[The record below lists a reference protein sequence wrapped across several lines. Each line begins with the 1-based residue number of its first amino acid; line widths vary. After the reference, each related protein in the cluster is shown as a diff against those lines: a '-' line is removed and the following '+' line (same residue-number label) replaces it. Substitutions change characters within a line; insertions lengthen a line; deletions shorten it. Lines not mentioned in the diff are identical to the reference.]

1 MGLLSKVFKVV
12 KKALGFDLLKKAL
25 DWLIDIDVDNGTRAI
40 QVMREGSNN
49 DIPVIYGE
57 QLVGGVV
64 VHKYVTDQSGGAK
77 NDTLNLIVAFAE
89 GEIESIDTLYFD
101 DVPETDPKFG
111 GVVSNLGF
119 DFEYE
124 WLRINKHTGV
134 DGQAADADA
143 VANIPNWT
151 NEHKM
156 SGLAYCF
163 IQLIMDKKQEVWRG
177 EPSITAKIK
186 GKKILDTR
194 SGLTELSSNP
204 AMCLRDYL
212 TNTLYGKGISESR
225 IDEQAFITA
234 ADFCDEGVTVT
245 ETLTKSF
252 YDDELKEYI
261 NLPASETT
269 KEIQRFSCNL
279 IVDTGNQVI
288 DNVKTILGSFR
299 GILPPDYILSP
310 RIERESD
317 TLETF
322 TIDDIIGSVEYS
334 SGSINSRYNR
344 VSVKYLSSLSNY
356 ETEEAFYPALSSDI
370 YQTWL
375 EEDGGRELEKTFT
388 FNSINNKAEALQMAE
403 VIAKRSR
410 FNASASITVQA
421 HGIKMQVGDVIGVDN
436 ETMGWDN
443 KPFRIGDKVLSPEG
457 EVQFSLAEH
466 ENSVYPWANV
476 SYEDR
481 EGGTYLG
488 DPSYIDAPINLALTP
503 DLTLA
508 STGQLTWDDVIEN
521 RFIEKYRL
529 IITRT
534 SDSAEILSDDTR
546 GRSYTVPLLDA
557 GNYTF
562 SVYSV
567 ATLGNISAPAT
578 LNTTLSTPVTATD
591 LNLVASD
598 FEITS
603 TPTLLGIGL
612 GTLFEFDFIDTDS
625 ATGYEPESKGR
636 GISFTATGLNP
647 ETNYTIYCR
656 TVNALGTSDWISET
670 ISTTA
675 TGEQL
680 DVFLDPIWA
689 ALNQTNTNVDDLV
702 SDIEENIS
710 NIEIIENTINSTL
723 RPQLNAEILRRED
736 TDRELFNTTASLA
749 EFRRVTNEFEDTIT
763 NAVFEVDPS
772 NGQLNLRAYQ
782 YTDTQFTQA
791 SVLIDG
797 VSAEVSINASKIV
810 DLGDAVTDANSE
822 INVLAGQIELK
833 ASYTEM
839 EEYVSG
845 ALDAIIPAYS
855 FGFFN
860 STEGWTAFR
869 GTLTSG
875 TNMAVATWG
884 DIENQSLSY
893 SADENPVITL
903 TTRRT
908 AGGGHNGDL
917 VVTFS
922 GGSTQTYTGVIDDSA
937 IGATNVKNL
946 NLAEE
951 PAYTGTVTGL
961 RIVLGDSVADEYEI
975 DSITIGKPSAQL
987 EALDGITAQV
997 NELGIE
1003 VDAINGQLSS
1013 FVTTTYYDENT
1024 VTLNNVTQVLDGE
1037 EAIISLKATQT
1048 ELDDQG
1054 TVSKANS
1061 ASTWIDGANA
1071 TIRDQVISFNAE
1083 DGSIDDQITGLT
1095 GSLNSVEQELST
1107 IDGASIRSQ
1116 LVSINRLEIE
1126 SEDLAELQ
1134 FYTELKLLDQRN
1146 KDLELG
1152 DSVALANQSIEAVT
1166 NEQGALAQSVI
1177 DLQASSGT
1185 LEGQVNAN
1193 AQQILTAQTDIEG
1206 NAQAIATLN
1215 VSVESAEGDIA
1226 TAQQQ
1231 IQTISDEQGV
1241 QAQAITELET
1251 QTETIEGQV
1260 TVNATEI
1267 ASVRADVDGN
1277 FQSIIGLQTSV
1288 SNVEGELTDA
1298 QLLLDSTV
1306 DELGNVASRAYLGV
1320 SDIVDG
1326 KREITGV
1333 TFDSSDNGLRF
1344 KGDIF
1349 ELATNNDETALYYN
1363 SVNDTWIFT
1372 GSVVIGGSVVS
1383 TPEDLKNV
1391 TSSNLARSE
1400 GEWVVGT
1407 SGSQGGFIQ
1416 YGSEFNNEVRN
1427 IEGPDGVVEPVWVSE
1442 GTQSAAAGGWSKTVT
1457 GDSTKSYRYSV
1468 WAYRRSE
1475 SDSRLY
1481 FGCQD
1486 ALNLDLSVNDNPYFN
1501 SDVNL
1506 PDGYKWYLLVGVV
1519 HGNNGSTATN
1529 TNTSGVYDHETGDR
1543 LQGFSEFV
1551 NDSASS
1557 TLLHRVYRREA
1568 ANYYDTRFAR
1578 PRIDLIDGNEPS
1590 IAELIGRTPLD
1601 GQSGAGFYGSTYSAI
1616 SWTTATANSRF
1627 SALVGRDPVEL
1638 DIFTQTRID
1647 GTDSQ
1652 ARQYV
1657 GGAWVTVALQVNG
1670 SIVAKGTVAGDR
1682 LIAGTEISAPRIV
1695 GGDVIGSKVA
1705 TAEGTATRVELEDD
1719 GTYMQWI
1726 GAGAKTDSN
1735 AIFFVK
1741 KDGTGF
1747 IKGSFFAGQIIETK
1761 FNQGTTSATIT
1772 HNSAG
1777 NDVELTVGSNGSAT
1791 VIAGSAP
1798 SGVGAST
1805 YTLPYTVKRGATTLE
1820 SGNVI
1825 VTRVVEYEPAESEYT
1840 TRDYYNFST
1849 TVVDTGTASAAYVY
1863 TVTVGSMPLST
1874 SAQKTNIRSYEDLLT
1889 S

>member
-1 MGLLSKVFKVV
+1 MGLLSKAFKAIR
-12 KKALGFDLLKKAL
+12 KLSNFLGLGIPNKID
-25 DWLIDIDVDNGTRAI
+25 DWMNPDIDTGI
-40 QVMREGSNN
+40 QSIKVMREGSNK
-49 DIPVIYGE
+49 DIPVVYGE
-57 QLVGGVV
+57 QMVGGVI
-64 VHKYVTDQSGGAK
+64 VHKYVTDESGGAK
-77 NDTLNLIVAFAE
+77 NDTLNLIIAFSE

-101 DVPETDPKFG
+101 DISENDPKFKK
-111 GVVSNLGF
+111 SSL
-119 DFEYE
+119 DP
-124 WLRINKHTGV
+124 WLRINRHLGAA
-134 DGQAADADA
+134 GQLSDADA

-151 NEHKM
+151 NNHKM
-156 SGLAYCF
+156 SGLAYCY

-177 EPSITAKIK
+177 EPQITAKVK
-186 GKKILDTR
+186 GRKILDTR

-212 TNTLYGKGISESR
+212 TNARYGKGISESR

-252 YDDELKEYI
+252 YDEELREYV
-261 NLPASETT
+261 NLPSTTTT
-269 KEIQRFSCNL
+269 KQIQRFSCNL
-279 IVDTGNQVI
+279 IVNTGNQVI
-288 DNVKTILGSFR
+288 DNVKDIIGSFR

-334 SGSINSRYNR
+334 SGAINDRYNR
-344 VSVKYLSSLSNY
+344 VTVKYLSALSNY

-410 FNASASITVQA
+410 FNASANITVQA

-443 KPFRIGDKVLSPEG
+443 KPFRISDKVLSPEG
-457 EVQFSLAEH
+457 EVQFSLTEH

-476 SYEDR
+476 AYEDR

-534 SDSAEILSDDTR
+534 SDEVEILSDDTR
-546 GRSYTVPLLDA
+546 GKSYTVPLLDA

-656 TVNALGTSDWISET
+656 TVNALGISAWINEA

-702 SDIEENIS
+702 NDIEENLN

-723 RPQLNAEILRRED
+723 RPQLNAEIVSREE
-736 TDRELFNTTASLA
+736 TDRELFNTAASLA
-749 EFRRVTNEFEDTIT
+749 EFRRATSQFEDTIT
-763 NAVFEVDPS
+763 NAVFEVDPE
-772 NGQLNLRAYQ
+772 NGELNLRAYQ

-810 DLGDAVTDANSE
+810 DLGDAVTDANAE
-822 INVLAGQIELK
+822 INVLSGEIELK

-839 EEYVSG
+839 TEYVSNS
-845 ALDAIIPAYS
+845 LDAIIPAYS

-860 STEGWTAFR
+860 TTEGWSAFR
-869 GTLTSG
+869 GTLVPG

-884 DIENQSLSY
+884 DIENQSLNY
-893 SADENPVITL
+893 SADDNPVITL

-908 AGGGHNGDL
+908 AGSGHNGDL

-922 GGSTQTYTGVIDDSA
+922 GGSTQTYAGVIDESA

-951 PAYTGTVTGL
+951 PTYTGTVTGL
-961 RIVLGDSVADEYEI
+961 RIVLGNSVADEYEI

-987 EALDGITAQV
+987 EALDGVTAQV

-1013 FVTTTYYDENT
+1013 FVTTAYYDENT

-1048 ELDDQG
+1048 ELDEQG

-1061 ASTWIDGANA
+1061 ASIWVDGADAN
-1071 TIRDQVISFNAE
+1071 IRSGVVSFNAE
-1083 DGSIDDQITGLT
+1083 EGSIDDQIAGLT
-1095 GSLNSVEQELST
+1095 GSLNTVEQELST

-1126 SEDLAELQ
+1126 SEDLAESQ
-1134 FYTELKLLDQRN
+1134 FYAELKMLDQRN

-1166 NEQGALAQSVI
+1166 TDQDALAQSVI

-1231 IQTISDEQGV
+1231 IQTISNEQGV

-1251 QTETIEGQV
+1251 QTETIDGQV

-1372 GSVVIGGSVVS
+1372 GSVVIGGSTVS
-1383 TPEDLKNV
+1383 TPEDLRNI
-1391 TSSNLARSE
+1391 TSSNLANSE
-1400 GEWVVGT
+1400 GEWVAGT

-1416 YGSEFNNEVRN
+1416 SGASLYNKVIN
-1427 IEGPDGVVEPVWVSE
+1427 IDGPLGVVEPVWQC
-1442 GTQSAAAGGWSKTVT
+1442 GGQQSAAAGGWDKTVAAE
-1457 GDSTKSYRYSV
+1457 SSRSYRFSV
-1468 WAYRRSE
+1468 WAYRNGGA
-1475 SDSRLY
+1475 DMRLY
-1481 FGCQD
+1481 FGCQS
-1486 ALNLDLSVNDNPYFN
+1486 ALNLDLSTNSNPYFS
-1501 SDVNL
+1501 SDVSL
-1506 PDGYKWYLLVGVV
+1506 SVGAKWYLLVGIV
-1519 HGNNGSTATN
+1519 HGNNGTPATN
-1529 TNTSGVYDHETGDR
+1529 TGKSGVYDPDTGEMI
-1543 LQGFSEFV
+1543 QSFAEYV
-1551 NDSASS
+1551 NEAGMDSL
-1557 TLLHRVYRREA
+1557 THRVFRREA
-1568 ANYYDTRFAR
+1568 NDTLPTRLAR

-1590 IAELIGRTPLD
+1590 IAELIGRSPSD
-1601 GQSGAGFYGSTYSAI
+1601 GKSGAGFYGSVYSTI
-1616 SWTTATANSRF
+1616 SWTTSTANSRF
-1627 SALVGRDPVEL
+1627 SALVGRDPVFL
-1638 DIFTQTRID
+1638 DVFTQTRVD

-1652 ARQYV
+1652 ARQYD
-1657 GGAWVTVALQVNG
+1657 GSAWITVALQVNG
-1670 SIVAKGTVAGDR
+1670 SIVAKDSIAGDR
-1682 LIAGTEISAPRIV
+1682 FIAGTEISAPRIV

-1705 TAEGTATRVELEDD
+1705 TAEGTGTRVELEDD

-1726 GAGAKTDSN
+1726 GTGEKTDLN
-1735 AIFFVK
+1735 ALFYVK
-1741 KDGTGF
+1741 KNGTGF
-1747 IKGSFFAGQIIETK
+1747 IRGDFFQGEIISSESNQNTSTGTSTAAITHSSGGKSIKLDGSGSVNFNAVGDFQDQLVGSIEISIKRGGSTLRTVSAPLYGLIYDSFNNRTAVSGSVVISTIDQQAAGDIAFSSVVSTNYTGQTTAPIETYSQISS
-1761 FNQGTTSATIT
+1761 FEN
-1772 HNSAG
+1772 
-1777 NDVELTVGSNGSAT
+1777 L
-1791 VIAGSAP
+1791 IA
-1798 SGVGAST
+1798 
-1805 YTLPYTVKRGATTLE
+1805 
-1820 SGNVI
+1820 
-1825 VTRVVEYEPAESEYT
+1825 
-1840 TRDYYNFST
+1840 
-1849 TVVDTGTASAAYVY
+1849 
-1863 TVTVGSMPLST
+1863 
-1874 SAQKTNIRSYEDLLT
+1874 
-1889 S
+1889 

>member
-1 MGLLSKVFKVV
+1 MGLLSKAFKAVR
-12 KKALGFDLLKKAL
+12 KLSNFLGLGIPNKID
-25 DWLIDIDVDNGTRAI
+25 DWMNPDIDSGVQSI
-40 QVMREGSNN
+40 KVMREGSNN
-49 DIPVIYGE
+49 DIPVVYGE
-57 QLVGGVV
+57 QLVGGVI

-77 NDTLNLIVAFAE
+77 NDTLNLIVAFSE
-89 GEIESIDTLYFD
+89 GEIESIDTIYFD
-101 DVPETDPKFG
+101 DVPETDPKFKDD
-111 GVVSNLGF
+111 GVLRWLKINRHLG
-119 DFEYE
+119 
-124 WLRINKHTGV
+124 T
-134 DGQAADADA
+134 DGQLADADA

-163 IQLIMDKKQEVWRG
+163 IQLVMDKKQEVWRG
-177 EPSITAKIK
+177 EPQITALIK
-186 GKKILDTR
+186 GKKVFDTR
-194 SGLTELSSNP
+194 SGLEVFSSNP

-212 TNTLYGKGISESR
+212 TSEIYGKGITGSR

-252 YDDELKEYI
+252 YDEELQQYV
-261 NLPASETT
+261 NLPSTTTT
-269 KEIQRFSCNL
+269 KQIQRFSCNL
-279 IVDTGNQVI
+279 IVDTENQVI
-288 DNVKTILGSFR
+288 DNVKDILGSFR

-334 SGSINSRYNR
+334 SGAINDRYNR
-344 VSVKYLSSLSNY
+344 VSVKYLSALSNY
-356 ETEEAFYPALSSDI
+356 ETEEAFYPSLSSDI

-410 FNASASITVQA
+410 FNASANITVQA

-443 KPFRIGDKVLSPEG
+443 KPFRISDKVLSPEG
-457 EVQFSLAEH
+457 EVQFSLTEH

-476 SYEDR
+476 AYEDR

-488 DPSYIDAPINLALTP
+488 DPSYIDAPINLSLTP

-534 SDSAEILSDDTR
+534 SDSVEILSDDTR
-546 GRSYTVPLLDA
+546 GKSYTVPLLDA

-656 TVNALGTSDWISET
+656 TVNALGTSAWINEA

-702 SDIEENIS
+702 NDIEENLN

-723 RPQLNAEILRRED
+723 RPQLNAEIVSREE
-736 TDRELFNTTASLA
+736 TDRELFNTASSLA
-749 EFRRVTNEFEDTIT
+749 EFRRATSQFEDTIT
-763 NAVFEVDPS
+763 NAVFEVDPE
-772 NGQLNLRAYQ
+772 NGELNLRAYQ

-797 VSAEVSINASKIV
+797 VNAEVSINASKIV
-810 DLGDAVTDANSE
+810 DLGDAVTDANAE
-822 INVLAGQIELK
+822 INVLAGEIELK

-839 EEYVSG
+839 TEYVSNS
-845 ALDAIIPAYS
+845 LDAIIPAYS

-869 GTLTSG
+869 GTLVPG
-875 TNMAVATWG
+875 TNMAIATWG
-884 DIENQSLSY
+884 DIENQSLNY
-893 SADENPVITL
+893 SADDNPVITL

-908 AGGGHNGDL
+908 AGSGHNGDL

-951 PAYTGTVTGL
+951 PTYTGTVTGL
-961 RIVLGDSVADEYEI
+961 RIVLGDSVSDEYEI

-987 EALDGITAQV
+987 EALDGVTAQV

-1013 FVTTTYYDENT
+1013 FVTTAYYDENT

-1048 ELDDQG
+1048 ELNEQG

-1061 ASTWIDGANA
+1061 ASIWVDGADAN
-1071 TIRDQVISFNAE
+1071 IRSGVVSFNAE
-1083 DGSIDDQITGLT
+1083 EGSIDDQIAGLT
-1095 GSLNSVEQELST
+1095 GSLNTVEQELST

-1126 SEDLAELQ
+1126 SEDLAESQ
-1134 FYTELKLLDQRN
+1134 FYAELKLLDQRN

-1152 DSVALANQSIEAVT
+1152 DSVALANQSIEAIT
-1166 NEQGALAQSVI
+1166 TEQDALAQSVI
-1177 DLQASSGT
+1177 ELQASSGT

-1193 AQQILTAQTDIEG
+1193 TQQILTAKTDIEG

-1226 TAQQQ
+1226 TAHQQ
-1231 IQTISDEQGV
+1231 IQAISDEQGV

-1251 QTETIEGQV
+1251 QTETIDGQV

-1363 SVNDTWIFT
+1363 STDNAWIFD
-1372 GSVVIGGSVVS
+1372 GRLIIGGYAINSEADIRGLDGKSAYSFYSDTENVDVSGGNFTKVSGGGSWDASVI
-1383 TPEDLKNV
+1383 
-1391 TSSNLARSE
+1391 SNE
-1400 GEWVVGT
+1400 
-1407 SGSQGGFIQ
+1407 
-1416 YGSEFNNEVRN
+1416 
-1427 IEGPDGVVEPVWVSE
+1427 
-1442 GTQSAAAGGWSKTVT
+1442 
-1457 GDSTKSYRYSV
+1457 
-1468 WAYRRSE
+1468 
-1475 SDSRLY
+1475 LY
-1481 FGCQD
+1481 I
-1486 ALNLDLSVNDNPYFN
+1486 
-1501 SDVNL
+1501 
-1506 PDGYKWYLLVGVV
+1506 
-1519 HGNNGSTATN
+1519 
-1529 TNTSGVYDHETGDR
+1529 
-1543 LQGFSEFV
+1543 
-1551 NDSASS
+1551 SS
-1557 TLLHRVYRREA
+1557 TLSTNLNNTKRVMLGLAKTAISGDFTLINFAIYGDSGTLYLYESGNRITTGLSYTTSDKLSIVCDSSA
-1568 ANYYDTRFAR
+1568 VYYIKNGEVFYTSTTAPNGSYYLVGAFLDSGGGAFNTEF
-1578 PRIDLIDGNEPS
+1578 LPS
-1590 IAELIGRTPLD
+1590 GF
-1601 GQSGAGFYGSTYSAI
+1601 GGSSGAGFYGSVYSAI
-1616 SWTTATANSRF
+1616 SWTTSTANSRF
-1627 SALVGRDPVEL
+1627 SALVGRDPVFL
-1638 DIFTQTRID
+1638 DVFTQTRVD

-1652 ARQYV
+1652 ARQYD
-1657 GGAWVTVALQVNG
+1657 GSTWITVALQVNG
-1670 SIVAKGTVAGDR
+1670 SIIAKDTIAGDR
-1682 LIAGTEISAPRIV
+1682 IIAGTEISAPRII

-1705 TAEGTATRVELEDD
+1705 TAEGTSARTELEDD
-1719 GTYMQWI
+1719 GTYMIWT
-1726 GAGAKTDSN
+1726 GSGTKTDSN
-1735 AIFFVK
+1735 ATFFVK

-1747 IKGSFFAGQIIETK
+1747 VSGSFFAGQIIETK

-1798 SGVGAST
+1798 SDVGAST
-1805 YTLPYTVKRGATTLE
+1805 YTLPYTVKRGSTTLE

-1849 TVVDTGTASAAYVY
+1849 TVVDTGTASASYTYV
-1863 TVTVGSMPLST
+1863 VTVGSMPLST